1 MRIPAMSPIRRI
13 HRLTS
18 ARTAQAPK
26 GSAAIMSP
34 MRDRLMDLVASRKG
48 HFKLESGHHG
58 ELWLDLDQLFIRP
71 VDIRPFAKE
80 LADHLAAHQPEVVCG
95 PMIGGAFV
103 AQMVAEELNLSFT
116 YAERLAHPERNG
128 LYSVEY
134 RLPPVARASVRGKRV
149 AIVDDG
155 ISAGSA
161 IRGTLTD
168 LEANGAEPV
177 ALGALI
183 VLGSAAS
190 SFATSRNLP
199 LEAVTTLPY
208 NLWIPTECPLCA
220 SDVPLEEPGQPQA

>member
-1 MRIPAMSPIRRI
+1 
-13 HRLTS
+13 
-18 ARTAQAPK
+18 
-26 GSAAIMSP
+26 
-34 MRDRLMDLVASRKG
+34 MDLVAGRKG

-71 VDIRPFAKE
+71 RDVRPFAKE
-80 LADHLAAHQPEVVCG
+80 LADHLAAHQPEMVCG
-95 PMIGGAFV
+95 PLIGGAFV
-103 AQMVAEELNLSFT
+103 AQMVAEELDLSFT
-116 YAERLAHPERNG
+116 YTERLPHPERNS

-134 RLPPVARASVRGKRV
+134 RLPPAARESVRGKRV

-177 ALGALI
+177 AVGALI

-190 SFATSRNLP
+190 SFARSRNLP
-199 LEAVTTLPY
+199 LEAVTTMPY
-208 NLWIPTECPLCA
+208 NLWIPAECPLCA
-220 SDVPLEEPGQPQA
+220 SGAPLEEPAQPRLNVPRRS

>member
-1 MRIPAMSPIRRI
+1 MDES
-13 HRLTS
+13 
-18 ARTAQAPK
+18 
-26 GSAAIMSP
+26 
-34 MRDRLMDLVASRKG
+34 LMDLVVSRKG

-71 VDIRPFAKE
+71 VDIRPFVKE
-80 LADHLAAHQPEVVCG
+80 LADHLAAHQPEMVCG
-95 PMIGGAFV
+95 PLIGGAFV
-103 AQMVAEELNLSFT
+103 AQMVAEELDLSFT
-116 YAERLAHPERNG
+116 YTERLPHPERNS

-134 RLPPVARASVRGKRV
+134 RLPPAARESVRARRV

-190 SFATSRNLP
+190 SFARSRNLP

-208 NLWIPTECPLCA
+208 NLWAPAECPLCA
-220 SDVPLEEPGQPQA
+220 SNVPLEEPAQSQA